1 MRATHWRMKP
11 GWCGGS
17 RGGGLWGRAG
27 GYGDTNCEKPCCG
40 GRPTRG
46 GKGGHCDAGY
56 GKACP
61 EPTAAVNG
69 VAKRPAGTGGGGGG
83 MRRGMTEGGPLA
95 SGVG

>member
-1 MRATHWRMKP
+1 MKP

-27 GYGDTNCEKPCCG
+27 GYGDTNCAENPCCG
-40 GRPTRG
+40 GMPTRG
-46 GKGGHCDAGY
+46 GRGGYCDPGY

-61 EPTAAVNG
+61 VPMAAVNG

-83 MRRGMTEGGPLA
+83 MRRGTTDGGPLA